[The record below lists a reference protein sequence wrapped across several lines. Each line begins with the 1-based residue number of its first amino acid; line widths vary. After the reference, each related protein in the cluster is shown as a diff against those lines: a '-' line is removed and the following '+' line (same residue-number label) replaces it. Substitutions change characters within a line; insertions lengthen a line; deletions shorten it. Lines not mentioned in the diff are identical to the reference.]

1 MRSSRTTIPFGAHAA
16 IQTVAAPAVMA
27 SPFIFGFGQAA
38 GVLAFALGVM
48 LLGLSL
54 QAVSSER
61 SIPLSAYAGFD
72 YTLAIFAIIGGLVV
86 GLGTGE
92 WSAGIFLVGIG
103 AALVA
108 LTASTR
114 FSVPTGAR

>member
-38 GVLAFALGVM
+38 GVIAFVLGVM

-54 QAVSSER
+54 QAVGQQR
-61 SIPLSAYAGFD
+61 TVPLSAYAGFD
-72 YTLAIFAIIGGLVV
+72 YVLAAFAIVGGLAV
-86 GLGTGE
+86 GLAGE
-92 WSAGIFLVGIG
+92 LTAGIFLVGIG

-114 FSVPTGAR
+114 FSVPSGA

>member
-1 MRSSRTTIPFGAHAA
+1 MRSSRTTIPFGVHAA

-27 SPFIFGFGQAA
+27 SPFILGFGQAA
-38 GVLAFALGVM
+38 SVIAFVLGTT

-61 SIPLSAYAGFD
+61 SVPLSAYAGFD
-72 YTLAIFAIIGGLVV
+72 YVIAGFAIIGGLVV
-86 GLGTGE
+86 GLAASE

-103 AALVA
+103 AVLVA

-114 FSVPTGAR
+114 FSVPSGA

>member
-27 SPFIFGFGQAA
+27 SPFIFGFGEAA
-38 GVLAFALGVM
+38 GVVAFVFGVM

-54 QAVSSER
+54 QAAGTQR
-61 SIPLSAYAGFD
+61 TIPLSAYAGFE
-72 YTLAIFAIIGGLVV
+72 YTLALFAIVGGFVV
-86 GLGTGE
+86 GLATSE
-92 WSAGIFLVGIG
+92 WNAGIFLVGIG
-103 AALVA
+103 AGLVA

-114 FSVPTGAR
+114 FTVPAGA

>member
-1 MRSSRTTIPFGAHAA
+1 MRSSHTTIPFGVHAA

-38 GVLAFALGVM
+38 GVVAFVFGVM

-54 QAVSSER
+54 QAVASER
-61 SIPLSAYAGFD
+61 SIPVSAYAGFD
-72 YTLAIFAIIGGLVV
+72 YTLAVFAIVGGLVV
-86 GLGTGE
+86 GLATSE

-114 FSVPTGAR
+114 FTVRTGA

>member
-27 SPFIFGFGQAA
+27 SPFIFGFGEAA
-38 GVLAFALGVM
+38 GVVAFVFGVM

-54 QAVSSER
+54 QAAGTQR
-61 SIPLSAYAGFD
+61 TIPLSAYAGFE
-72 YTLAIFAIIGGLVV
+72 YTLALFAIVGGFVV
-86 GLGTGE
+86 GLATSE
-92 WSAGIFLVGIG
+92 WTAGIFLVGIG
-103 AALVA
+103 AGLVA

-114 FSVPTGAR
+114 FTVPTGA

>member
-27 SPFIFGFGQAA
+27 SPFLFSFGEAA
-38 GVLAFALGVM
+38 GVIAFVFGVM

-54 QAVSSER
+54 QAAGTQR
-61 SIPLSAYAGFD
+61 TIPLSAYAGFE
-72 YTLAIFAIIGGLVV
+72 YTLAVFAILGGMAV
-86 GLGTGE
+86 GLATGE
-92 WSAGIFLVGIG
+92 WTAGIFLVGIG

-114 FSVPTGAR
+114 FSVPSGA

>member
-1 MRSSRTTIPFGAHAA
+1 MRSSRTTIPFGVHAA

-27 SPFIFGFGQAA
+27 SPVIFGFGQAA
-38 GVLAFALGVM
+38 GVVAFALGVM

-54 QAVSSER
+54 QAVGPRR
-61 SIPLSAYAGFD
+61 SVPLSAYAGFD
-72 YTLAIFAIIGGLVV
+72 YALSVLAIVGGLAVA
-86 GLGTGE
+86 LGADE

-114 FSVPTGAR
+114 FSVRTGA

>member
-1 MRSSRTTIPFGAHAA
+1 MRRTRTTIPFGAHAA

-38 GVLAFALGVM
+38 GVVAFAFGVM

-54 QAVSSER
+54 QAVGQQR
-61 SIPLSAYAGFD
+61 SVPLSAYAGFD
-72 YTLAIFAIIGGLVV
+72 YTLAVFAIIGGFIV
-86 GLGTGE
+86 GLATAD
-92 WSAGIFLVGIG
+92 WTAGIFLVGIG

-114 FSVPTGAR
+114 FSVPSGA

>member
-38 GVLAFALGVM
+38 GVIAFVFGVM
-48 LLGLSL
+48 MLGLSL
-54 QAVSSER
+54 QAVGQRR
-61 SIPLSAYAGFD
+61 SVPLSAYAGFD
-72 YTLAIFAIIGGLVV
+72 YVLAAFAIVGGLAV
-86 GLGTGE
+86 GLAGE
-92 WSAGIFLVGIG
+92 LTAGIFLVGIG

-114 FSVPTGAR
+114 FSVPSGA

>member
-1 MRSSRTTIPFGAHAA
+1 MRSPRTTIPFGAHAA

-38 GVLAFALGVM
+38 GVVAFVFGVM

-54 QAVSSER
+54 QAVGPQR
-61 SIPLSAYAGFD
+61 TIPLSAYAGFE
-72 YTLAIFAIIGGLVV
+72 YTLAIFAMVGGLAV
-86 GLGTGE
+86 GLATSE
-92 WSAGIFLVGIG
+92 WTAGIFLVGIG

-114 FSVPTGAR
+114 FSVRAGA

>member
-1 MRSSRTTIPFGAHAA
+1 MRSSRITVPFGAHAA

-38 GVLAFALGVM
+38 GVIAFVFGVF

-54 QAVSSER
+54 HAVAQQR

-72 YTLAIFAIIGGLVV
+72 YTLAVFAMIGGLAV
-86 GLGTGE
+86 GLATAE
-92 WSAGIFLVGIG
+92 WTAGIFLVGIG

-114 FSVPTGAR
+114 FSVPAGA

>member
-27 SPFIFGFGQAA
+27 SPFLFSFGEAA
-38 GVLAFALGVM
+38 GVIAFVFGVM

-54 QAVSSER
+54 QAAGPQR
-61 SIPLSAYAGFD
+61 TIPLSAYAGFE
-72 YTLAIFAIIGGLVV
+72 YTLAVFAILGGLAV
-86 GLGTGE
+86 GLAIGE
-92 WSAGIFLVGIG
+92 WTAGIFLVGIG

-114 FSVPTGAR
+114 FSVPSGA